1 MGRHTGGSDDA
12 SERGNGTSDD
22 SHDEGFGLT
31 DRAAQ
36 WAAAPDPTAK
46 SSFWDTD
53 DQQAEPPGWPEL
65 PDQAGVT
72 GQWAPMPKR
81 DPGAAVRGPEKDPF
95 ETTGAFQPPPSR
107 AGAGS
112 GPAADPPFETTGA
125 FARPPHWDEPG
136 RAGEVG
142 ESTQTFGMP
151 QDLGGDAPSGPHAFG
166 PSGPRPPGGDR
177 PAGPHAFGADGP
189 SGPPASGTDGPSGPR
204 AFGGDERPSGTPVFS
219 GRGAPIR
226 RAFEDGRPSSTPGFV
241 SDDPSGPHAY
251 GGDGPS
257 GPRGFGDD
265 EPSGPFGSA
274 ETHVFGE
281 RPQAFGPA
289 ETHGF
294 GEGPQGRGGDATQVF
309 GHDQAASEQTRVQP
323 PAGPPEPGDVKV
335 FGNPTMVDVQA
346 PAWSEGADN
355 GFLGSGWSG
364 DEPGG
369 DRDGGRED
377 DAEPRRRGRRKPP
390 SGDADPYAD
399 PPARNR
405 GRLALLSV
413 AAVAVVLGGTVA
425 GVKLMSGSSQPSG
438 CPADGCAAVQATNQP
453 GPQGSQPAG
462 DETEEPAEDETEES
476 APTDEPTGAKTQP
489 AGTPGPQ
496 TTTGARTPRRS
507 ASPDPK
513 PTKSKKPVKP
523 TQEPLPTTFEETGLE
538 TPSEEPSTITV
549 TDPADNATSNPVP
562 TATDT
567 AGPSG
572 GSVSVGFDVVSQR
585 ITGYTAHLDVVNSSP
600 QALKSLTVSVP
611 VKGRVLNMT
620 GAEWTQDGDLLIIDL
635 PETLAGGG
643 STEITFT
650 ATGRAA
656 EPENCGLVGGDC
668 AVN

>member
-1 MGRHTGGSDDA
+1 MGRHTGGADDA

-22 SHDEGFGLT
+22 SHDEDFGLA

-36 WAAAPDPTAK
+36 WAAAPDPTTK

-53 DQQAEPPGWPEL
+53 DEPAERAERAEPPGWPEL

-72 GQWAPMPKR
+72 GQWAPMPQR
-81 DPGAAVRGPEKDPF
+81 DPGAAVRPPEKDPF

-107 AGAGS
+107 SRAGS
-112 GPAADPPFETTGA
+112 GPAADQPFETTGA
-125 FARPPHWDEPG
+125 FARPAHWDEPG
-136 RAGEVG
+136 QGGEVG
-142 ESTQTFGMP
+142 DSTQTFGMP
-151 QDLGGDAPSGPHAFG
+151 GDFGG
-166 PSGPRPPGGDR
+166 
-177 PAGPHAFGADGP
+177 
-189 SGPPASGTDGPSGPR
+189 DGPSGPR
-204 AFGGDERPSGTPVFS
+204 TSGGDGPSGTRVFS
-219 GRGAPIR
+219 GRSAPIR

-241 SDDPSGPHAY
+241 GDDPF
-251 GGDGPS
+251 GGDRSS

-265 EPSGPFGSA
+265 GPSGPHAFGSA

-281 RPQAFGPA
+281 RPQASGPA
-289 ETHGF
+289 ESQAF
-294 GEGPQGRGGDATQVF
+294 GDGPQGRGADATQMF
-309 GHDQAASEQTRVQP
+309 GQDPLSEQTRAQSP
-323 PAGPPEPGDVKV
+323 PAGPPEPGDIKV
-335 FGNPTMVDVQA
+335 FGSPTMVDAQA

-369 DRDGGRED
+369 DRDGGRD
-377 DAEPRRRGRRKPP
+377 GDPEPRRRGRRK
-390 SGDADPYAD
+390 SSSDDADPYAE

-453 GPQGSQPAG
+453 GPQGSQPA
-462 DETEEPAEDETEES
+462 EEESEEPAEDETEEPS
-476 APTDEPTGAKTQP
+476 PTDEPTADKTQP

-496 TTTGARTPRRS
+496 TTTSVRTPRRS
-507 ASPDPK
+507 ATPEAK
-513 PTKSKKPVKP
+513 PTRTKKAVKP
-523 TQEPLPTTFEETGLE
+523 TQEPLPTPTEETALE

-549 TDPADNATSNPVP
+549 TDPADNATGNPVP
-562 TATDT
+562 TATET

-572 GSVSVGFDVVSQR
+572 GSVSVGFDVVRQR
-585 ITGYTAHLDVVNSSP
+585 LTGYTAHLDVVNSSP

-611 VKGRVLNMT
+611 VKGRVLNLT
-620 GAEWTQDGDLLIIDL
+620 GAEYTQDGDLLIIDL
-635 PETLAGGG
+635 PDTLAEGG
-643 STEITFT
+643 STAITFT

-668 AVN
+668 AVS

>member
-1 MGRHTGGSDDA
+1 MGRHTGGADDA

-22 SHDEGFGLT
+22 SHDEEFGLA

-36 WAAAPDPTAK
+36 WAAAPDPTTR

-53 DQQAEPPGWPEL
+53 DERAEPGWPEL

-72 GQWAPMPKR
+72 GQWAPMPQR
-81 DPGAAVRGPEKDPF
+81 DPGAAVRPPEKDPF

-107 AGAGS
+107 GRAGS
-112 GPAADPPFETTGA
+112 GPAADQPFETTGA
-125 FARPPHWDEPG
+125 FARPANWDEPG
-136 RAGEVG
+136 QGGEVG
-142 ESTQTFGMP
+142 DSTQTFGMP
-151 QDLGGDAPSGPHAFG
+151 HDFGGDASSGQNAFGAAGPRPAGGEGPSGPHAFG
-166 PSGPRPPGGDR
+166 GDGPSGPQGL
-177 PAGPHAFGADGP
+177 GADGP
-189 SGPPASGTDGPSGPR
+189 SGTR
-204 AFGGDERPSGTPVFS
+204 IYS
-219 GRGAPIR
+219 GRQAPIR

-241 SDDPSGPHAY
+241 GDDPY
-251 GGDGPS
+251 GGDRPS

-265 EPSGPFGSA
+265 GPSGPHAVGTG

-281 RPQAFGPA
+281 PPQAFGPA
-289 ETHGF
+289 GTQAF
-294 GEGPQGRGGDATQVF
+294 GPAATQAFGDGPQGRGGDATQVF
-309 GHDQAASEQTRVQP
+309 GHDGAASEQTRGQ
-323 PAGPPEPGDVKV
+323 AAADGAPEPGDVKV
-335 FGNPTMVDVQA
+335 FGNPTLVDAPA

-369 DRDGGRED
+369 DRDGGRD
-377 DAEPRRRGRRKPP
+377 DEPEPRRRGRRKPP

-453 GPQGSQPAG
+453 GPQSSQPAE
-462 DETEEPAEDETEES
+462 DETEDPAEDETEEPS
-476 APTDEPTGAKTQP
+476 PTDEPTTAKTQP
-489 AGTPGPQ
+489 TGTPGPQ
-496 TTTGARTPRRS
+496 TTTGVRTPRRS
-507 ASPDPK
+507 ATPDPK
-513 PTKSKKPVKP
+513 PTKTKKSAKP
-523 TQEPLPTTFEETGLE
+523 TQEPLPTPEETALE

-549 TDPADNATSNPVP
+549 TDPADNATGNPAP
-562 TATDT
+562 TATET
-567 AGPSG
+567 TGPSGG
-572 GSVSVGFDVVSQR
+572 GSVSVGFDVVRQR

-611 VKGRVLNMT
+611 VKGRVLNLT
-620 GAEWTQDGDLLIIDL
+620 GAEYTQDGDLLIIDL
-635 PETLAGGG
+635 PDTLAEGG

-650 ATGRAA
+650 ATGRAT

-668 AVN
+668 AVS